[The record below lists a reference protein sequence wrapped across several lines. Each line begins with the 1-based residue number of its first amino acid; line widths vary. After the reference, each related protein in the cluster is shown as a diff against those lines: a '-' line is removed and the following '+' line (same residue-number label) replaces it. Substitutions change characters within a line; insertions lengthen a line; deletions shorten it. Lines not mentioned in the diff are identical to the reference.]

1 MDGHF
6 KTLLAAKCLDEL
18 DNAPHRG
25 EGRHS
30 AQAEA
35 DRGLVVFD
43 VVVCMLVC
51 PFVCAAAEMLG
62 KVAVAATAEP

>member
-1 MDGHF
+1 MSALGVLFRDDRE
-6 KTLLAAKCLDEL
+6 LIAK
-18 DNAPHRG
+18 
-25 EGRHS
+25 RHS

-35 DRGLVVFD
+35 YRGLVVFA